1 MVFGAL
7 ILIFSLFYYGRYA
20 KKNFNDLFEENKKK
34 NNNVISINENE
45 SSLKVST
52 IALEVSSTDNS
63 RIIWFI

>member
-63 RIIWFI
+63 RII